1 MKYKNYYRVSNIQR
15 DAILQEYLTSDLS
28 CRELAER
35 YGLKTNTISKWVQRY
50 LNQNNVVSLQATVLS
65 LSIFFLPPPVTRR
78 EAVLYSF
85 LTMGTVPAVI
95 QRTS

>member
-1 MKYKNYYRVSNIQR
+1 MFKLMKYKNYYRVSNIQR

-50 LNQNNVVSLQATVLS
+50 LNQNNVVSLQATVF
-65 LSIFFLPPPVTRR
+65 FFLPPPVTRR

>member
-35 YGLKTNTISKWVQRY
+35 YGLKTNTI
-50 LNQNNVVSLQATVLS
+50 LNGFSAT
-65 LSIFFLPPPVTRR
+65 
-78 EAVLYSF
+78 
-85 LTMGTVPAVI
+85 
-95 QRTS
+95 